1 MRVLIVS
8 LVYPPEH
15 APAGVMV
22 AELAEE
28 LTQAGHEVTV
38 LTGFPSHPAG
48 RLFPG
53 WKAGLSSRERTSG
66 GFTVLRCIHSFVPR
80 FGYVGKLWYHFTFAL
95 SFFVTGLFRC
105 RCDAMVFQS
114 TPAFCGP
121 AAICLARLKR
131 CRTFYWVQDIHPES
145 GINAGMLKEGKCTRL
160 MKAVDTWVCR
170 RADVVAAPTED
181 MRRVLI
187 ARGLPPEHVRVQGH
201 WLDEG
206 RIQPASR
213 QNRWREKQG
222 LSPEM
227 FVALYAGT
235 VGYVSGAEVVVEAAR
250 LLADHQKVL
259 FLFAGDGPLKA
270 SLQEKAKEY
279 RLANIRFVSFQPEED
294 LNLMQAA
301 ADAGVVT
308 LKPRSATTSIPSKM
322 YGYTAAGRPVIA
334 SVEPGSP
341 VARFIE
347 EGGFG
352 WVAPPADAK
361 ALAEAIL
368 VAASDCDECRRR
380 GERARQFFV
389 REFGRR
395 AVAGR
400 FARELETL
408 QERHGLRR

>member
-1 MRVLIVS
+1 
-8 LVYPPEH
+8 
-15 APAGVMV
+15 
-22 AELAEE
+22 
-28 LTQAGHEVTV
+28 
-38 LTGFPSHPAG
+38 
-48 RLFPG
+48 
-53 WKAGLSSRERTSG
+53 
-66 GFTVLRCIHSFVPR
+66 
-80 FGYVGKLWYHFTFAL
+80 
-95 SFFVTGLFRC
+95 
-105 RCDAMVFQS
+105 
-114 TPAFCGP
+114 
-121 AAICLARLKR
+121 
-131 CRTFYWVQDIHPES
+131 
-145 GINAGMLKEGKCTRL
+145 

-187 ARGLPPEHVRVQGH
+187 ARGLPPEHIRVQGH

-213 QNRWREKQG
+213 QNRWRERQG
-222 LSPEM
+222 LSPEI

-235 VGYVSGAEVVVEAAR
+235 VGHISGAEVVVETAR

-259 FLFAGDGPLKA
+259 FLFAGAGPLKA

-301 ADAGVVT
+301 ADAGV
-308 LKPRSATTSIPSKM
+308 
-322 YGYTAAGRPVIA
+322 
-334 SVEPGSP
+334 EPGSP

-352 WVAPPADAK
+352 WVAPPADAR

-400 FARELETL
+400 FARELESL
-408 QERHGLRR
+408 HERHGLRR